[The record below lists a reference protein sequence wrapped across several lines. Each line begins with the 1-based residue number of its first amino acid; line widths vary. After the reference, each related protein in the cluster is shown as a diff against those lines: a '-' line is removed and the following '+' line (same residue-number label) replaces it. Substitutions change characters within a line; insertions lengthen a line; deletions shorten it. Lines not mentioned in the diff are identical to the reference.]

1 MPRNYTTQ
9 DKIDQEFGF
18 LVTDKGN
25 HEHYDKLLPQDR
37 KDVHTQ
43 VGVVLPESYE
53 LARVELDSGNFAIVL
68 LDHSS
73 ERIAYYVKASVWE
86 DVALNTS
93 PVTQVLLWRT
103 NDVKHELVT
112 NGLARQIFFKYLL
125 ESYNVVASDSHQTA
139 EGREFWIRQT
149 GFALATGSHVYRY
162 HRIECDLIEI
172 TDHAVIRDNSCDLW
186 GDHED
191 YSHVLAIISKESI
204 SPKVISEKAGG

>member
-18 LVTDKGN
+18 LVTDKDN
-25 HEHYDKLLPQDR
+25 HEHYGKLLQKER
-37 KDVHTQ
+37 KDIRTQ
-43 VGVVLPESYE
+43 VRVVLPESYE
-53 LARVELDSGNFAIVL
+53 LARFEFDGGNFAIVL

-73 ERIAYYVKASVWE
+73 ERIAYYVKANVWE
-86 DVALNTS
+86 DVVLNAS

-103 NDVKHELVT
+103 NDVTHEAVT
-112 NGLARQIFFKYLL
+112 TGLARQIFFTYLL

-149 GFALATGSHVYRY
+149 GFALSTGSHVYRY
-162 HRIECDLIEI
+162 HRINCDLFEI

-186 GDHED
+186 GDDED
-191 YSHVLAIISKESI
+191 YSNVLAIISKESI
-204 SPKVISEKAGG
+204 NLKVATESC